1 MTEDEE
7 VQAPPPSIDIGTLQF
22 DADDMAKDETESM
35 TVPEETTD
43 TSPAVVKPDNE
54 PVNMQPLSQDA
65 NDAYAT
71 YIKIK
76 EAKPSDGASYA
87 GIAVIFA
94 GFIFGFMTI
103 ENDVESA
110 FTSCC
115 LGIFLGIILIALGAN
130 EQEKWKKEKK
140 LKLDEALVKAGIPD
154 IPRENQKPLGI
165 SLLVLGICALVTT
178 NLFYNYYIIESVV
191 FIVGLGSIL
200 SGIVVLLRMNQ
211 QDSKAMKKRMAI
223 LEQKRN
229 AE

>member
-94 GFIFGFMTI
+94 GFILGFMTL
-103 ENDVESA
+103 EDNVDSA
-110 FTSCC
+110 ITSCC
-115 LGIFLGIILIALGAN
+115 LGIIIGIILIIVGAN
-130 EQEKWKKEKK
+130 EHEKWKKEKK

-154 IPRENQKPLGI
+154 IPRENQKPLGY
-165 SLLVLGICALVTT
+165 SLLALGICALFMADF
-178 NLFYNYYIIESVV
+178 FYNNYIVESVV
-191 FIVGLGSIL
+191 FLGGLGSTIAGVIIL
-200 SGIVVLLRMNQ
+200 LHMEL
-211 QDSKAMKKRMAI
+211 QDRTAMKKRMAI
-223 LEQKRN
+223 LEEKRSV
-229 AE
+229 E

>member
-22 DADDMAKDETESM
+22 DADNMAKDETESM

-76 EAKPSDGASYA
+76 EAKPSDGWSYA

-94 GFIFGFMTI
+94 GFIFGYMTL

-115 LGIFLGIILIALGAN
+115 LGIFLGIILIILGAN
-130 EQEKWKKEKK
+130 DHEKWKKEKK
-140 LKLDEALVKAGIPD
+140 GCSPY
-154 IPRENQKPLGI
+154 
-165 SLLVLGICALVTT
+165 SLCFPI
-178 NLFYNYYIIESVV
+178 V
-191 FIVGLGSIL
+191 FCSFSCFG
-200 SGIVVLLRMNQ
+200 
-211 QDSKAMKKRMAI
+211 KKRRI
-223 LEQKRN
+223 IFCLYTSTYCR
-229 AE
+229 